1 MCEICDVVR
10 HQSRVAKKTDGHM
23 SLELRK
29 KTWVEWTRYRQN
41 FLTSY
46 FEIISDLQKVGKI
59 IYKVPVYTS
68 PNVNICVTR
77 VDL

>member
-1 MCEICDVVR
+1 MLLDIKVELPKRQID
-10 HQSRVAKKTDGHM
+10 M

-29 KTWVEWTRYRQN
+29 KTWVEWTRHRQN

-46 FEIISDLQKVGKI
+46 FEIISDLQKLAKI
-59 IYKVPVYTS
+59 IYQVPVYTS